1 MGRTKLRRFSENKTL
16 EHLSEPTREELIE
29 GFGLRGCWN
38 ERMFSDA
45 RPITLELG
53 CGKGEY
59 TLALAGRYPERNF
72 IGVDIKGAR
81 LWRGAKT
88 SLSE

>member
-1 MGRTKLRRFSENKTL
+1 MGRTKLRRFSENKTF

-29 GFGLRGCWN
+29 GFGLKGCWN
-38 ERMFSDA
+38 ERMFPDA

-59 TLALAGRYPERNF
+59 TLALAIPM
-72 IGVDIKGAR
+72 
-81 LWRGAKT
+81 
-88 SLSE
+88 